1 MGEELEERP
10 LKPSNALYGTGLTG
24 TFSDNISHRY
34 ISFLAVTVGLDIG
47 LMSYLR
53 AAQSLSSNLLQLLWG
68 RLVDSYGKKIFI
80 SSGRILNSLFLCALI
95 FVRLPIWFMALVIAA
110 SIAISLVI
118 PAWSSLIGDYTS
130 QTTRGATIGRINSLS
145 QIGGL
150 TAMVFALALTLN
162 QVGETTPE
170 SYTPIL
176 AMAAAMNFVSGAL
189 SLVTEEKPPAPRKE
203 KLEMARVFR
212 DTRLRRYLLINMVYG
227 MSMSF
232 SWPLMPFIIV
242 DKLALKIWQIAAYS
256 IASSA
261 SSMLSQRYLG
271 NLMDRVGRRPVVVFS
286 RVSMAIA
293 PLVYA
298 FATSWLHIVLADVIL
313 GVGMGAW
320 MSSGPTYIIDMA
332 PTELRATYLAANT
345 AIFGV
350 STFVGNL
357 AGGYITDNFLAAGGG
372 FQGIHNGLLLSAA
385 LRFLTGLFYIFIF
398 ETYTPENTGQRKK

>member
-1 MGEELEERP
+1 MGEEVEDVP
-10 LKPSNALYGTGLTG
+10 LRPSNALYGTGLTG
-24 TFSDNISHRY
+24 MFSDNISHRY

-53 AAQSLSSNLLQLLWG
+53 AAQSLSRNILQLLWG
-68 RLVDSYGKKIFI
+68 RFVDRHGKKIFI

-95 FVRLPIWFMALVIAA
+95 FVKAPTWFIALAIAA
-110 SIAISLVI
+110 SIAISLVM

-130 QTTRGATIGRINSLS
+130 QTTRGATIGRINSMS

-150 TAMVFALALTLN
+150 TAMFFALALTLN

-176 AMAAAMNFVSGAL
+176 AMAAAMSFVSGAL
-189 SLVTEEKPPAPRKE
+189 SLITEEKPPASREE
-203 KLEMARVFR
+203 KLEMARAFR
-212 DTRLRRYLLINMVYG
+212 DPRLNRYILINMVYG
-227 MSMSF
+227 ISMSF

-256 IASSA
+256 ITSSA

-271 NLMDRVGRRPVVVFS
+271 NLMDRIGRRPVVVFS
-286 RVSMAIA
+286 RISMALA

-298 FATSWLHIVLADVIL
+298 FATSWLHIVLADVVL

-332 PTELRATYLAANT
+332 PTELRATYIAANT
-345 AIFGV
+345 AIFGI
-350 STFVGNL
+350 STFIGNL

-372 FQGIHNGLLLSAA
+372 FQGIQKGLLLSAA
-385 LRFLTGLFYIFIF
+385 LRLLTGFLYITIF
-398 ETYTPENTGQRKK
+398 ETHALKNIEK